1 MEAVLLEFDW
11 GQDQARNQV
20 NSPND
25 FNPTNEEIRE
35 GDDIRSIIARYIN
48 WCKQLSRTHMLADQ
62 ATLANRARILN
73 QIKPALTIKE
83 PDHPIYSIWATEMA
97 LLRRRFY

>member
-1 MEAVLLEFDW
+1 MDNVHIIMEAVLLEFDW

-83 PDHPIYSIWATEMA
+83 PDHLI
-97 LLRRRFY
+97 